1 MELRGTLMVTE
12 QIENNTK
19 INVEGLENNKKWCQL
34 KKNQQICI
42 SNILRNQYMDFVLD
56 KGRKP
61 NKAEKEFIVA
71 CAYLE
76 AGENK
81 ICISP
86 NELRKYFESRLPKY
100 DISIEKL

>member
-1 MELRGTLMVTE
+1 MRGTLM
-12 QIENNTK
+12 QKKQMK
-19 INVEGLENNKKWCQL
+19 IHQNKKWCQL
-34 KKNQQICI
+34 KKNEQICI
-42 SNILRNQYMDFVLD
+42 SNILRNQYIDFVLD

-76 AGENK
+76 AAENE
-81 ICISP
+81 IFIFE
-86 NELRKYFESRLPKY
+86 NELRKYFESRIPKY